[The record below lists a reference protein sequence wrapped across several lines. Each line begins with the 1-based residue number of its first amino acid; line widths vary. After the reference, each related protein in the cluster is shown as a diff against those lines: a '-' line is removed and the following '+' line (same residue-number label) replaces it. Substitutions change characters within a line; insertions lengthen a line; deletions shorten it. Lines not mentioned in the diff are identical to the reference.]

1 MAEKMLK
8 TRVIN
13 KHETQEDWEKAVN
26 FIPLLAEIVVYDTD
40 STHTQ
45 ARLKIGDGNKPILV
59 TSDDLKSRNPNYA
72 HASATSTD
80 EALAQGNH
88 GISIVSLAP
97 GQAIRL
103 ECEAILVFI

>member
-1 MAEKMLK
+1 MSF
-8 TRVIN
+8 VI
-13 KHETQEDWEKAVN
+13 
-26 FIPLLAEIVVYDTD
+26 L
-40 STHTQ
+40 
-45 ARLKIGDGNKPILV
+45 LKIGDGNKPILV

-72 HASATSTD
+72 PASATSTD

-103 ECEAILVFI
+103 ECEAILVFIWYSNLMIRVLASNIQNGHL

>member
-1 MAEKMLK
+1 MDYYSCPDENCDRCTVKLDLNV
-8 TRVIN
+8 RCLNFVI
-13 KHETQEDWEKAVN
+13 
-26 FIPLLAEIVVYDTD
+26 L
-40 STHTQ
+40 
-45 ARLKIGDGNKPILV
+45 LKIGDGNKPILV

-72 HASATSTD
+72 PASATSTD

-97 GQAIRL
+97 GQAISL